1 MGLRDVAVVGAGMTK
16 FMRRSLETGREL
28 SFEASKMALDSCGLT
43 MDDVDCVVVGTAP
56 DAFDGV
62 HMKGEWLAD
71 GAGGWRKPVMRG
83 YVGGGTGV
91 FSPIQ
96 AWYHIASG
104 LFDVCLVVCEEKMS
118 TCQPHPQGAF
128 VSIFDHTT
136 ERALKPNLLWIFAME
151 MQRYMATYG
160 ISERDIA
167 RVAVKNKRNGL
178 DHPATQVGAEVT
190 VDDVMNSAV
199 MAWPVKRLD
208 VSPTSD
214 GAVAMV
220 LASDRVARRITDKPV
235 WVQGVGWSLDTQYW
249 TNRDLAYPTYLEKA
263 AKMAYSMA
271 GVKEPRK
278 EINIVEPYDPF
289 DYKELH
295 HLEGLQLADKG

>member
-1 MGLRDVAVVGAGMTK
+1 
-16 FMRRSLETGREL
+16 
-28 SFEASKMALDSCGLT
+28 
-43 MDDVDCVVVGTAP
+43 
-56 DAFDGV
+56 
-62 HMKGEWLAD
+62 
-71 GAGGWRKPVMRG
+71 
-83 YVGGGTGV
+83 
-91 FSPIQ
+91 
-96 AWYHIASG
+96 
-104 LFDVCLVVCEEKMS
+104 
-118 TCQPHPQGAF
+118 
-128 VSIFDHTT
+128 
-136 ERALKPNLLWIFAME
+136 ME

-263 AKMAYSMA
+263 AKMAYNMA
-271 GVKEPRK
+271 ESRNPERK
-278 EINIVEPYDPF
+278 STSSNRMIHSTTKNSIT
-289 DYKELH
+289 
-295 HLEGLQLADKG
+295 